1 MIIHA
6 IHGFD
11 VNKIKVKRI
20 DHTVI
25 RNSIGLGMLSNFHLF
40 CLQRKNSE
48 SLSGF
53 EPATSLSQTIVLRCR

>member
-6 IHGFD
+6 IHGLD

-25 RNSIGLGMLSNFHLF
+25 RNSIGLV
-40 CLQRKNSE
+40 C
-48 SLSGF
+48 
-53 EPATSLSQTIVLRCR
+53 